1 MDAGDRAELDELRR
15 RAYGPRADIA
25 EDVAA
30 MARLEELEASLR
42 AESATTGSAG
52 GESRVPGASAVGRTA
67 PDAAFERGAPTAER
81 AEDAASASLAP
92 SRRPR
97 RRVAVAFAIA
107 GALVVGAGAAG
118 VALDALDEPVAE
130 RPPAAGESA
139 APPDSGAGAADD
151 DDAVALRIPLDG
163 FFDNDVDVDSASDVP
178 DFPTTG
184 SVQWASALGDYYGW
198 EMWIAGADGASER
211 EYCLLIEQELIVR
224 ARCVS
229 AQQRAQGTLIVS
241 VPYSLVDPRERPE
254 PMSPGDQL
262 AFRWDADAT
271 VTVSVGTSLAP

>member
-25 EDVAA
+25 EDSAA

-42 AESATTGSAG
+42 ADSAPARSASG
-52 GESRVPGASAVGRTA
+52 QSRVPGDSAAGRTA
-67 PDAAFERGAPTAER
+67 PDAFGREAATTER
-81 AEDAASASLAP
+81 AEHAAPASRAAP
-92 SRRPR
+92 RRPR
-97 RRVAVAFAIA
+97 GRVAAALA
-107 GALVVGAGAAG
+107 GALVVGAGAAWA
-118 VALDALDEPVAE
+118 ALDALAGPVTE

-139 APPDSGAGAADD
+139 ATPDPGTGTGTPD
-151 DDAVALRIPLDG
+151 DDAVVLRIPLDG
-163 FFDNDVDVDSASDVP
+163 FFDTDVDVVAERGVP

-184 SVQWASALGDYYGW
+184 SAQWASALGDYYGW
-198 EMWIAGADGASER
+198 KVWIAGAQGASER

-229 AQQRAQGTLIVS
+229 AQQRAQGALSVS

-271 VTVSVGTSLAP
+271 VTVSVGTSLVP